1 MEISSMQSILKG
13 FMDYLMNSVMRLKS
27 IWNREDI
34 ASAKPIQ
41 VNEVVSERGNPAQIL
56 NMGVVEMADVYG
68 VNVKVEF
75 VKNGVVE
82 STSGGEYPACGYRAV
97 TVIQRAVAES
107 LLALGDAKAAQIEA
121 DAAAS
126 S

>member
-1 MEISSMQSILKG
+1 MQSILRD

-27 IWNREDI
+27 IWNRGDI
-34 ASAKPIQ
+34 ASAKPIR
-41 VNEVVSERGNPAQIL
+41 VNEVVSEGGNPAQIL

-82 STSGGEYPACGYRAV
+82 STAGGEYPACGYKVV

-107 LLALGDAKAAQIEA
+107 LLSLGEARAAQLEA
-121 DAAAS
+121 DAAAAS
-126 S
+126 

>member
-1 MEISSMQSILKG
+1 MQSTLKG
-13 FMDYLMNSVMRLKS
+13 FMGYLMNSVKTWKN
-27 IWNREDI
+27 IWNRKDI
-34 ASAKPIQ
+34 ASANSIQ
-41 VNEVVSERGNPAQIL
+41 VNEVVSEGGNPAQIL

-82 STSGGEYPACGYRAV
+82 STAGGEYPACGYKVV

-107 LLALGDAKAAQIEA
+107 LLALGEAKAAQMEA
-121 DAAAS
+121 DTAAAS
-126 S
+126 

>member
-1 MEISSMQSILKG
+1 MQSILKG
-13 FMDYLMNSVMRLKS
+13 FMDYLTSSVMRLKN

-34 ASAKPIQ
+34 PSAKPIQ
-41 VNEVVSERGNPAQIL
+41 VNEVVSEGGNPAQIL

-82 STSGGEYPACGYRAV
+82 STAGGEYPACGYKVV

-107 LLALGDAKAAQIEA
+107 LLALGEAKAAQMET
-121 DAAAS
+121 DTAAAS
-126 S
+126 